1 MGYAC
6 GGFLSGVCHQSGER
20 GGSRSVYG
28 GVIMAPEYRRVFFGL
43 RTRRAPAAHP
53 PGAPPGGPGGG
64 WGTRTPPP
72 HHRTP

>member
-6 GGFLSGVCHQSGER
+6 GGFLSGVCHPSGER

-43 RTRRAPAAHP
+43 RTRRSRAANRR
-53 PGAPPGGPGGG
+53 GAPRGL
-64 WGTRTPPP
+64 RA
-72 HHRTP
+72 

>member
-43 RTRRAPAAHP
+43 RTRRSPAVRR
-53 PGAPPGGPGGG
+53 PGAPRGL
-64 WGTRTPPP
+64 RA
-72 HHRTP
+72 

>member
-53 PGAPPGGPGGG
+53 PGAPPGRRAGGG
-64 WGTRTPPP
+64 SAPATPPA
-72 HHRTP
+72 RG

>member
-28 GVIMAPEYRRVFFGL
+28 GVIMAPEYRRGIFGL
-43 RTRRAPAAHP
+43 RTRRPPAARR
-53 PGAPPGGPGGG
+53 PGAPRGL
-64 WGTRTPPP
+64 RA
-72 HHRTP
+72 

>member
-43 RTRRAPAAHP
+43 RTRRSRAANRRRAPRGLRA
-53 PGAPPGGPGGG
+53 
-64 WGTRTPPP
+64 
-72 HHRTP
+72 